1 MRCFSP
7 QNDFAWKGKKG
18 MKIRIYIYFFSIK
31 ILSSAFSFYLE
42 RKVRGWFEDFALEG
56 DRYFSIFKILHL
68 LHFFRSSGR
77 KRTKRGCTKKM
88 EDISEDRRGM
98 KIWNTRRYPCLRI
111 RGFATLFAAIVIH
124 MCYLTEIGDK
134 LERARP
140 KYDYNYRW
148 KIHFH

>member
-98 KIWNTRRYPCLRI
+98 KI
-111 RGFATLFAAIVIH
+111 
-124 MCYLTEIGDK
+124 
-134 LERARP
+134 
-140 KYDYNYRW
+140 
-148 KIHFH
+148 